1 MKCEITKSFPSTS
14 LSLSLC
20 LLFVCV
26 KSNTEIHS
34 FFYFGQFWV
43 ISCSNINQTKSQRWA
58 VRWADAAEEKRRE
71 RRERGGSV
79 KLLAMWFIRFVCYLL
94 NAFNCSAYG
103 GDMRAVGGKGDSAVS
118 AVNWYTA
125 TVCVCVC
132 VCICVC
138 GCSFSTPTGSIVL
151 ATVEVNGATFAF
163 WFNASLRTHVQRK
176 WVARTATKAT
186 ATTTTACA
194 ISLYQLSEQP
204 VAGTVATRCMPQTGA
219 RNLMSI

>member
-1 MKCEITKSFPSTS
+1 M
-14 LSLSLC
+14 L
-20 LLFVCV
+20 
-26 KSNTEIHS
+26 
-34 FFYFGQFWV
+34 Q
-43 ISCSNINQTKSQRWA
+43 
-58 VRWADAAEEKRRE
+58 KRRG
-71 RRERGGSV
+71 RWERGGSV

-103 GDMRAVGGKGDSAVS
+103 GDMRAVGEKGDSAVL

-132 VCICVC
+132 VYMW
-138 GCSFSTPTGSIVL
+138 GCSFSMPTGSIVL

-186 ATTTTACA
+186 ATTATKTTACA